1 MVGLIM
7 SQGPVTTETLADL
20 RREIDDIDEQIVRLL
35 ASRLGVVQRVL
46 KVKTRDG
53 LPANIPER
61 VEEVVAAARQRAEAQ
76 GVPPDLAELLWR
88 DLVAWTI
95 AYEDEHLAEGSQ
107 G

>member
-1 MVGLIM
+1 MTREPSSEL
-7 SQGPVTTETLADL
+7 PTTETLADL
-20 RREIDDIDEQIVRLL
+20 RHEIDGIDEQIVHLL

-61 VEEVVAAARQRAEAQ
+61 VEEVVRAARKRAEAQ

-88 DLVAWTI
+88 NLVAWTI
-95 AYEDEHLAEGSQ
+95 AYEDQHLPAGAK
-107 G
+107 